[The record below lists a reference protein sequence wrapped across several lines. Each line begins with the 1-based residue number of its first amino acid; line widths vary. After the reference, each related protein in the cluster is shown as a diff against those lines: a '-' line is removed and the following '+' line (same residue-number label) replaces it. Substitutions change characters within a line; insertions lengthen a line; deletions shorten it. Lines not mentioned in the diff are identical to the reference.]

1 MTTPISIVHRG
12 RKVILGRRAVSPRV
26 LGPTRMLATRLLASL
41 PDPAPSRDWIAAA
54 EKQAGGSLGEMLN
67 DRIGCCTISGV
78 GHAEQIW
85 TANTGAMVTPPDS
98 AILKGYETVDG
109 YDPKDPTTDQ
119 GGIEADVLMAWKSK
133 GIAGSKIVD
142 WIPVNPLNHDHV
154 RKAIERFGLV
164 YIGISLPKTIQ
175 SQHVWTVDI
184 SAGADAE
191 AGSLGGHCVIVPAYD
206 QASYDAVTWGE
217 RQKQSID
224 FWDSYVDECYAPL
237 SDAWCPGGL
246 SPLGDTLVSLRANL
260 AAVA

>member
-1 MTTPISIVHRG
+1 MNTAPTIMHRG
-12 RKVILGRRAVSPRV
+12 RSVVLGRRHVSPHV
-26 LGPTRMLATRLLASL
+26 LGPKRMLATRLLASL
-41 PDPAPSRDWIAAA
+41 PDPAPTRDWITAA
-54 EKQAGGSLGEMLN
+54 EKQAGASLGEMLN
-67 DRIGCCTISGV
+67 DQLGCCTIAGV

-85 TANTGAMVTPPDS
+85 TANTGTMVTPPDS
-98 AILKGYETVDG
+98 AILNGYETVDG
-109 YDPKDPTTDQ
+109 YVDGDASTDQ
-119 GGIEADVLMAWKSK
+119 GGVETDVLAAWKAN

-164 YIGISLPKTIQ
+164 YIGIALPKTIQ
-175 SQHVWTVDI
+175 TQAVWTLDI

-191 AGSLGGHCVIVPAYD
+191 AGSLGGHCIIVPAYD
-206 QASYDAVTWGE
+206 GQSYDGVTWGQ

-237 SDAWCPGGL
+237 SDVWCRQGA
-246 SPLGDTLVSLRANL
+246 SPLGDTLVSLRSDL